1 MKTFRTAVSALVVCA
16 ALSAC
21 GGQGG
26 GDATPTSPTGGSS
39 VTTPPGS
46 TGPAPSTPPSAV
58 PPTKRPPN
66 GPSLPP
72 GPGGDTL
79 TGTVSQGVEPNCLLL
94 DGYLLVGGPRDVLRP
109 GATVTVTGRSQPDMM
124 TTCQQGTPFVVESA
138 RPA

>member
-1 MKTFRTAVSALVVCA
+1 M
-16 ALSAC
+16 
-21 GGQGG
+21 
-26 GDATPTSPTGGSS
+26 
-39 VTTPPGS
+39 TTPPGS